1 MEAVFTSAV
10 NHFAVNPSANG
21 KTLRELLNSDPDEF
35 FRNAVPLLKRQQ
47 AEPGPT
53 YVLVLLLS
61 HGLLLR
67 DLLRDDLFK
76 PDELV
81 AIAKQLSKVDPQFGV
96 KLLKSVLPDSE
107 ESATA
112 EPADVN
118 MRLRVMDILQ
128 SISEGQ
134 RILPL
139 MMRLLRDPDARVR
152 SKAALLVGRTTQSAR
167 WAEDCL
173 GEGDSRV
180 RANTVESLWDIDSE
194 GVRALLWNALSDPD
208 NRVLGNALLGLYRLG
223 ESPVIEHI
231 LLMAQDTRDL
241 FRATA
246 AWVMGRTCDSR
257 FQPILVNLLRDGT
270 LVRANAF
277 RALCAINQ
285 TKARLARAP
294 AVRLSG
300 WRNPSSHEHDE
311 VQVALS
317 LEGDSAHHKSTQLS
331 GVRPTEFVVYRD
343 SALVGNYEVTEV
355 TRTAPLAL
363 AFLLPCSGVEDSAY
377 ANYVVALK
385 TTAASRRPADRWLI
399 ARYNNAPVRKHA
411 SAPSPAVWSGNGPL
425 NLRAAEA
432 PAAPPPA
439 PAPDPLF
446 LSDSRQ
452 IDEII
457 ETAVAQSGSQPTA
470 IPTALQCLEAA
481 MRAAQNIK
489 SPQFVLLLPPK
500 NSDEFSLDF
509 LTEAGRAVSALK
521 ASFHAV
527 SLSGA
532 PVDPGIQSLCQ
543 KSGGVCVR
551 TDAGELAQVL
561 ADLSA
566 RMIGSYRIRFP
577 AAAGATA
584 AGSIKVQVQSERGC
598 GSLLL
603 DAGER

>member
-1 MEAVFTSAV
+1 METAFNSAV
-10 NHFAVNPSANG
+10 NQFAVNPGVNG
-21 KTLRELLNSDPDEF
+21 KTLRELLNSNPDEF

-67 DLLRDDLFK
+67 DLLRDELFK
-76 PDELV
+76 PDELA

-107 ESATA
+107 ESPT
-112 EPADVN
+112 EPGDVN

-167 WAEDCL
+167 WAEECL

-180 RANTVESLWDIDSE
+180 RANAVESLWDIDSE
-194 GVRALLWNALSDPD
+194 DVRALLWNALSDPD

-257 FQPILVNLLRDGT
+257 FQATLVNLLRDSA

-277 RALCAINQ
+277 RALCSINQ

-294 AVRLSG
+294 AVRVSG
-300 WRNPSSHEHDE
+300 WRNPSSQEHDE
-311 VQVALS
+311 VQIAVS
-317 LEGDSAHHKSTQLS
+317 LEGDSTPPKSTLLS

-355 TRTAPLAL
+355 LRTAPLAL
-363 AFLLPCSGVEDSAY
+363 AFLLPCSGADDSVH
-377 ANYVVALK
+377 ANFVAALK
-385 TTAASRRPADRWLI
+385 TAALSRRPTDRWLI
-399 ARYNNAPVRKHA
+399 ARYNNAPVRKFA
-411 SAPSPAVWSGNGPL
+411 SVTPAAVWSGNGPL
-425 NLRAAEA
+425 NLRTGEA

-439 PAPDPLF
+439 ALPDPVF
-446 LSDSRQ
+446 LSDSGQ
-452 IDEII
+452 IGDAI
-457 ETAVAQSGSQPTA
+457 EALSQSGSQPTA
-470 IPTALQCLEAA
+470 IPAALQCLEAA
-481 MRAAQNIK
+481 VRAGQNVK
-489 SPQFVLLLPPK
+489 SPQFILLLPANP
-500 NSDEFSLDF
+500 EGVSLDF
-509 LTEAGRAVSALK
+509 LTEAGRAVSTLK

-527 SLSGA
+527 SLSSA
-532 PVDPGIQSLCQ
+532 PPDPGVQSLCQ

-551 TDAGELAQVL
+551 TDAGQLAQVL

-577 AAAGATA
+577 AAPGAAT
-584 AGSIKVQVQSERGC
+584 GSISPGQ
-598 GSLLL
+598 
-603 DAGER
+603 